1 MPRPKISVL
10 MPVLNAGKFF
20 REALD
25 SVLAQTY
32 TDWEL
37 LVADDGS
44 TDGSPDVLRS
54 YDDPRIRTVP
64 NPGHLGYL
72 RSINRLF
79 GMATGEFITFQDAD
93 DFCHPERFR
102 RQVEAL
108 ENDPDLGLC
117 GTFIDVVDSRGKRL
131 IEDSRPDDWESVK
144 RVLLERNP
152 FCGQTIMIRR
162 EIQDAVGGYR
172 ECFEGYSFQDYDW
185 AARAAQRYKA
195 INIPEVLYSYRQHPG
210 SISKG
215 VNVGRAVGFLLARA
229 LARQR
234 AERGSDFV
242 MEGNE
247 RGFAELKRALSMPF
261 ENDRSFLYR
270 DAAVRFF
277 WGGLKARAIRC
288 AVTATWLGPWQVAN
302 YRTLVYILRHRAT

>member
-1 MPRPKISVL
+1 MPQPKVSVL

-102 RQVEAL
+102 KQVEAL

-117 GTFIDVVDSRGKRL
+117 GTFIDVVYNRQRL
-131 IEDSRPDDWESVK
+131 HSALRYLAPTEFEATLPPVTVR
-144 RVLLERNP
+144 
-152 FCGQTIMIRR
+152 GQT
-162 EIQDAVGGYR
+162 EHAVHYA
-172 ECFEGYSFQDYDW
+172 Y
-185 AARAAQRYKA
+185 
-195 INIPEVLYSYRQHPG
+195 
-210 SISKG
+210 
-215 VNVGRAVGFLLARA
+215 
-229 LARQR
+229 
-234 AERGSDFV
+234 
-242 MEGNE
+242 
-247 RGFAELKRALSMPF
+247 
-261 ENDRSFLYR
+261 
-270 DAAVRFF
+270 
-277 WGGLKARAIRC
+277 
-288 AVTATWLGPWQVAN
+288 
-302 YRTLVYILRHRAT
+302 